1 MRQRK
6 IEIPSMPGLK
16 LAFDGVVVLAGP
28 AGSGKTTMALQ
39 MLGDLRPAVMFSFEE
54 SFSETLADKLRR
66 LELRYDDLFIEMP
79 ATVREA
85 YSIIDDLRPRAVLVD
100 SLRAS
105 TFTIADLSALAE
117 AKGLVVIIV
126 QHVTKQGQVGG
137 DAAIE
142 FECDVVIRVAE
153 GRWTL
158 TKSRYQPLAEG
169 KIAGVA

>member
-1 MRQRK
+1 MRQQK

-16 LAFDGVVVLAGP
+16 LASDGVVILAGP
-28 AGSGKTTMALQ
+28 PGSGKTTMGLL

-54 SFSETLADKLRR
+54 SLSETLADRIRR
-66 LELRYDDLFIEMP
+66 LELRHDDLFIEMP

-85 YSIIDDLRPRAVLVD
+85 YSIIDDLRPRAVMVD

-117 AKGLVVIIV
+117 AKRLVVIVV
-126 QHVTKQGQVGG
+126 QHVTKKGQVGG
-137 DAAIE
+137 DVAIE
-142 FECDVVIRVAE
+142 YDCDVVVRIEE
-153 GRWTL
+153 GKWTL
-158 TKSRYQPLAEG
+158 TKSRFQPLAEG